1 MIEITDKHK
10 CCGCSACAAVC
21 PVQCIAMNEDSEGF
35 LYPQADSDRCI
46 SCGLCE
52 KVCPVL
58 NPGKERRPLAA
69 YAVRNAKRSIL
80 EESASGGAFSILAE
94 KIIEENG
101 VVFGSGFTPEHE
113 AAHRYTEHMEG
124 VSQFM
129 GSKYIQSNM
138 GDSFRKVKE
147 FLKNGRKVLFTGTP
161 CQIAGLY
168 GYLGKSPDSLITA
181 ELICHGVPSPG
192 VWRRYLAEEIEAQH
206 NKGYRDIKVDSVKF
220 RDKRNAGWNGY
231 NFTIEFS
238 TGNGA
243 DCRKKIILSQPGK
256 AENLFI
262 IGFLLDLYSRPSCYD
277 CPARSF
283 RSGSDFTIG
292 DFWGIEK
299 YHTGFE
305 DNRGV
310 SALLVN
316 THKGEELLDSAE
328 CVKTPTEYSY
338 ILSNNKCLETSVT
351 EPLARADFFSSD
363 LPIHK
368 RIEERRARKH

>member
-10 CCGCSACAAVC
+10 CCGCSACAAIC
-21 PVQCIAMNEDSEGF
+21 PKQCITMNEDSEGF
-35 LYPQADSDRCI
+35 LYPRADCCRCI

-58 NPGKERRPLAA
+58 NQGKERRPLAA
-69 YAVRNAKRSIL
+69 YAVRTAKRTVL
-80 EESASGGAFSILAE
+80 EKSASGGAFSILAE

-101 VVFGSGFTPEHE
+101 VVFGSGFTPEYE
-113 AAHRYTEHMEG
+113 AAHGYTESIEG

-138 GDSFRKVKE
+138 GNSFRKAKE
-147 FLKNGRKVLFTGTP
+147 FLRNGRKVFFTGTP

-168 GYLGKSPDSLITA
+168 GYLGENPDNLITA

-192 VWRRYLAEEIEAQH
+192 VWRKYLSEEIEAQYH
-206 NKGYRDIKVDSVKF
+206 KGYGNIKVDGIKF
-220 RDKRNAGWNGY
+220 RDKHNAGWNGY

-238 TGNGA
+238 AWNGA
-243 DCRKKIILSQPGK
+243 DCRKKITLSQPGK

-262 IGFLLDLYSRPSCYD
+262 IGFLMDLYSRPSCYE
-277 CPARSF
+277 CHARSF

-305 DNRGV
+305 DNLGV

-316 THKGEELLDSAE
+316 THKGEELLNSAD
-328 CVKTPTEYSY
+328 CVKVTTEYRY
-338 ILSNNKCLETSVT
+338 ILANNKCLETSVT
-351 EPLARADFFSSD
+351 EPQARADFFSSD

-368 RIEERRARKH
+368 RIENLRIRKS